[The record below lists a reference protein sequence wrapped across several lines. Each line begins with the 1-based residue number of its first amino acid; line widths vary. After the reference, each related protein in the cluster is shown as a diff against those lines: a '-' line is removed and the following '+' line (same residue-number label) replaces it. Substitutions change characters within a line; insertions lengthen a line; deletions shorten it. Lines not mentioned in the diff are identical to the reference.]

1 MIVLRH
7 KDTKDAVLSTQRQR
21 SRGGEVITM
30 DEKSKEYELFER
42 SPVLTAI
49 AKLALPTVAGQ
60 IILVIYNMA
69 DTFFV
74 GLTGDDAKLTAVT
87 VCMPAFMFLSAV
99 SNLFG
104 VGGASEVSR
113 SLGCRN
119 YRHAAAAS
127 AFAAWGCAAVTVL
140 YVLAVWAYMDGFI
153 NLLGGAAPGVHAQ
166 ARVYLTATV
175 IWGGLGTSM
184 NALLAHLVRS
194 VGLSMQASLGIM
206 GGGILNIALD
216 PLFMF
221 GLLPPG
227 NEVLGAGVA
236 TALANLA
243 ATVYFLWLI
252 RSHRSHMVLSFRPRK
267 AAFSPWVVQNV
278 LSTGFPACVM
288 TLFENVSYAVLD
300 KLMMAHG
307 TALQAG
313 IGVAKK
319 VNMLAHCIVR
329 GMTQGVL
336 PLIAY
341 NYASNNHKRMYSV
354 VTAATVIS
362 VALAAVCTG
371 VCLLGSEQL
380 IGVFITTEAASRDY
394 GARFLRILSLGGP
407 FSACA
412 YSIISFFQ
420 AVKRGKR
427 SFVLAI
433 LRKGVLDIPMMFALG
448 ALFPVYGIVAATP
461 LADAACCVVAVVM
474 FARFVS
480 RHPCT
485 AQVPEISGGGGH
497 GFSHTC
503 RCLFIQIL
511 NKEV

>member
-1 MIVLRH
+1 
-7 KDTKDAVLSTQRQR
+7 
-21 SRGGEVITM
+21 M
-30 DEKSKEYELFER
+30 DEKSREYELFER

-87 VCMPAFMFLSAV
+87 VCMPAFMFLSAI

-113 SLGCRN
+113 SLGGRD

-127 AFAAWGCAAVTVL
+127 AFAAWGCAAVTLL
-140 YVLAVWAYMDGFI
+140 YAAAVWAYMDGFI
-153 NLLGGAAPGVHAQ
+153 NLLGGAASGVHAQ
-166 ARVYLTATV
+166 ARAYLVATV

-221 GLLPPG
+221 RLLPPG

-236 TALANLA
+236 TALSNLA
-243 ATVYFLWLI
+243 ATAYFLWLI
-252 RSHRSHMVLSFRPRK
+252 RSRRSHMVLSFSPRR
-267 AAFSPWVVQNV
+267 AAFSPYVIQNV
-278 LSTGFPACVM
+278 LSIGFPACVM

-300 KLMMAHG
+300 KLMMTHG

-341 NYASNNHKRMYSV
+341 NYASGNHKRMYSV
-354 VTAATVIS
+354 VSAATFIS
-362 VALAAVCTG
+362 IALATVCMG
-371 VCLLGSEQL
+371 VCLLWSEQL
-380 IGVFITTEAASRDY
+380 VGVFIASETVSRDY

-407 FSACA
+407 LSACA

-420 AVKRGKR
+420 AVKRAKR
-427 SFVLAI
+427 SFILAI
-433 LRKGVLDIPMMFALG
+433 LRKGVLDIPLMFVLG
-448 ALFPVYGIVAATP
+448 SFVPLYGIVAATP
-461 LADAACCVVAVVM
+461 LADAVCCVVAVTMYV
-474 FARFVS
+474 RFV
-480 RHPCT
+480 RKHPVEESPR
-485 AQVPEISGGGGH
+485 QVSGGGGYVFAH
-497 GFSHTC
+497 ALPRF
-503 RCLFIQIL
+503 FIQNL
-511 NKEV
+511 NKKI